1 MQFPQI
7 TCEPEEKGQILDT
20 KTRILTE
27 NFFHRPPPP
36 GSDDSDSK
44 SSSTPSPGHDPEN
57 GDDNVNQGPDQSARN
72 DGDAYRYEDDVS
84 GYDVISNYMNEGGLQ
99 NMNGNENQGV
109 DEDMDGIYMI
119 YLTVGTK
126 NSLRTSPPSMT
137 LGESGWRTTLMTER
151 MKIWVARR
159 MGVSMRATTK
169 IQNLEVD
176 EEEAGL

>member
-109 DEDMDGIYMI
+109 DEDMDGDIYDI
-119 YLTVGTK
+119 SNCG
-126 NSLRTSPPSMT
+126 
-137 LGESGWRTTLMTER
+137 
-151 MKIWVARR
+151 
-159 MGVSMRATTK
+159 
-169 IQNLEVD
+169 D
-176 EEEAGL
+176 EEQPEDLASEHDSGGEWMENNFDDGEDEDMGGSEDGSFDEGDN